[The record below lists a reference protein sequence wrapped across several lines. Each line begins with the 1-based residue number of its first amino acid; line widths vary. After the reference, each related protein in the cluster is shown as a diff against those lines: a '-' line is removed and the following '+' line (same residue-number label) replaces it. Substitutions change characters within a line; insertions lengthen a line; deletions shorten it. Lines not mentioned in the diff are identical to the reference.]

1 MTTAPADT
9 FRRSGQEAPLRPAPA
24 LPGRLRDLLA
34 GKKVVIT
41 GVTGFIGEQLLW
53 KMLTE
58 LPETRPSVL
67 VRRKGSASA
76 VDRVS
81 GLLRKPIFADA
92 VAAAGGIAALLE
104 QRVEVIE
111 GDLPN
116 VPELPADLDVLV
128 HCAGDVSFDPPIDQA
143 FSTNVVGT
151 QVLLE
156 RMLAAVRGE
165 DGTPTKVPHYVHI
178 STAYTAGR
186 RRGAIPEGP
195 HEHSRRL
202 PGGDR
207 GRPADAR
214 PGRGGVADAG
224 AAGGAAQAVR
234 ARAPAGRLPGHR
246 GRHRAPPAGV
256 GRGRAGP
263 GRGRA
268 GPVAGLDRR
277 LHLHQGPGRGGGG
290 RGGRRHPGLHRPAG
304 DRGVVLEAPVPGLDR
319 GLQDGRAAD
328 PGVRPR

>member
-76 VDRVS
+76 QDRVS

-92 VAAAGGIAALLE
+92 VAAAGGVAALLE
-104 QRVEVIE
+104 QRIEVIE

-151 QVLLE
+151 QALLE

-195 HEHSRRL
+195 HEHSADYRVETEAGLRMRDQVEAESRTPERLAALRKLSEREHRRAGYLATAADTERRRL
-202 PGGDR
+202 EWVEGEL
-207 GRPADAR
+207 
-214 PGRGGVADAG
+214 VQAG
-224 AAGGAAQAVR
+224 AER
-234 ARAPAGRLPGHR
+234 ARSLGWTDVYTFTKALGEA
-246 GRHRAPPAGV
+246 AVVEA
-256 GRGRAGP
+256 A
-263 GRGRA
+263 
-268 GPVAGLDRR
+268 
-277 LHLHQGPGRGGGG
+277 
-290 RGGRRHPGLHRPAG
+290 RRHPGLHRPAG

-328 PGVRPR
+328 PGLRPR

>member
-9 FRRSGQEAPLRPAPA
+9 FRRSGQEAPPRATPA
-24 LPGRLRDLLA
+24 LPGRLRHLLA

-53 KMLTE
+53 KILTE
-58 LPETRPSVL
+58 LPDTRPSVL

-76 VDRVS
+76 LDRVG

-92 VAAAGGIAALLE
+92 VAAAGGIPALLDG
-104 QRVEVIE
+104 RIEVIE

-143 FSTNVVGT
+143 FTTNVLGT
-151 QVLLE
+151 QALLE
-156 RMLAAVRGE
+156 RMLAAVRGP
-165 DGTPTKVPHYVHI
+165 DGTHKKVPHYVHI

-195 HEHSRRL
+195 HEHSADYRIETEAGLRMREQVEAESRAPERLAALRKLSEREHRRAGYLATAADTERRRL
-202 PGGDR
+202 EWVE
-207 GRPADAR
+207 AEL
-214 PGRGGVADAG
+214 VKAG
-224 AAGGAAQAVR
+224 AER
-234 ARAPAGRLPGHR
+234 ARSLGWTDVYTFTKALGEAAVVEAGSR
-246 GRHRAPPAGV
+246 
-256 GRGRAGP
+256 
-263 GRGRA
+263 
-268 GPVAGLDRR
+268 D
-277 LHLHQGPGRGGGG
+277 
-290 RGGRRHPGLHRPAG
+290 PGLHRPSG

-328 PGVRPR
+328 PRLRPG